1 MRKHFLDFIR
11 TIVVGVVAG
20 VMFLGAS
27 CLAQPQQ
34 ESSTDR
40 DGSLKHF
47 LQSYVGLPPD
57 GGDDDTQYSAAFVD
71 LRDNGA
77 REVVVYLSGSAW
89 CGTGGCTMLIL
100 APEGASYKVVTKT
113 TVTRLPIRMLAT
125 KSNGWH
131 DISVVAR
138 INGNEPL
145 YESVLSYNGKTYPTN
160 PSVPPAHRLK
170 GKVEGKTVMSEKAE
184 DKPLYQ

>member
-1 MRKHFLDFIR
+1 MRKRFLDFIW
-11 TIVVGVVAG
+11 VVVVAVVAG

-34 ESSTDR
+34 QSRTDR

-47 LQSYVGLPPD
+47 LQSFVGLPPD
-57 GGDDDTQYSAAFVD
+57 EGENDTQYSAAFVD
-71 LRDNGA
+71 LRDDGA
-77 REVVVYLSGSAW
+77 QEVIVYLSGSAW

-100 APEGASYKVVTKT
+100 APEGMSYKVVTKT
-113 TVTRLPIRMLAT
+113 TVTRLPIRVLTT

-138 INGNEPL
+138 INGIEPL
-145 YESVLSYNGKTYPTN
+145 YDSILSFDGKTYPNN
-160 PSVPPAHRLK
+160 PSMPPAHRLK
-170 GKVEGKTVMSEKAE
+170 GKVEGKTVMSETAG
-184 DKPLYQ
+184 DRPLY